1 MSGNRRSLRSFVMR
15 LSPGGEWLFGIALAV
30 FDAVLLNLLFR
41 GVFKYWLYEVA
52 GRIIYINAY
61 FDVRWY
67 LFAMFV
73 SFGLMFD
80 VFRIRSLT
88 AASDIF
94 SHVAA
99 TLLSTFVAFNLLISM
114 YRPMATLA
122 YMFPRPVIL
131 FTTVLGIALIFTTR
145 VLLTRWFKP
154 HTLLKRAV
162 IIGDEEEGKRIIR
175 HVHRRGGVR
184 YRLLDTFRPDQVREL
199 ASEVVFRH
207 VQEILVTDPHIR
219 LDAFWAE
226 IFYNRKVEPHPF
238 MVRIACDPTT
248 AAGTAG
254 LISLEDLPLISVSS
268 LPLTTA
274 QRLIK
279 RAFDTCFALFALVV
293 ASPLMILTAVLMRL
307 DSPGPVFYRQKR
319 VGRYGREYDVI
330 KFRSMR
336 AGAEAGKGPQIS
348 TADDPRVTRL
358 GRFIRR
364 VGLDELPQFFL
375 VLTGDMS
382 VVGPRPERPFFVN
395 QHLEFQGRRLSVR
408 PGVTG
413 LAAVN
418 ARYYLRLTDKV
429 SYDYYYL
436 DQYSII
442 LDIKIVFQT
451 IWVLLFVSG
460 QAKALEDKHHSMDK
474 MSTPPDSEP

>member
-1 MSGNRRSLRSFVMR
+1 VSQDRRSLRRFVFR
-15 LSPGGEWLFGIALAV
+15 LSPGGEWLFGICLLLL
-30 FDAVLLNLLFR
+30 DAFLLNAIFR
-41 GVFKYWLYEVA
+41 GVFKYWLHEVA
-52 GRIIYINAY
+52 GRMLYINAY

-67 LFAMFV
+67 LFALFAA
-73 SFGLMFD
+73 FGLMFE

-94 SHVAA
+94 SHVGA
-99 TLLSTFVAFNLLISM
+99 TLLSTFVAFNLMISL

-122 YMFPRPVIL
+122 YTFPRPIIL
-131 FTTVLGIALIFTTR
+131 LSTIVGILVLFFARIF
-145 VLLTRWFKP
+145 VLRWFKP
-154 HTLLKRAV
+154 TPLLKRIA
-162 IIGDEEEGKRIIR
+162 IIGNEEEGKRIIR
-175 HVHRRGGVR
+175 HFHRRGGVR
-184 YRLLDTFRPDQVREL
+184 YRLLAIFRPDEVREL
-199 ASEVVFRH
+199 AAEVVFRH
-207 VQEILVTDPHIR
+207 AHEVLVTDPHIR

-226 IFYNRKVEPHPF
+226 IFYHRKVEPHQF
-238 MVRIACDPTT
+238 LVRIACDPTT
-248 AAGTAG
+248 AAGMSG
-254 LISLEDLPLISVSS
+254 LSSLEDLPLITVSA
-268 LPLTTA
+268 LPLTGA
-274 QRLIK
+274 QRLVK
-279 RAFDTCFALFALVV
+279 RTFDICFSIFAILVS
-293 ASPLMILTAVLMRL
+293 SPLMLLTAVLMRL

-336 AGAEAGKGPQIS
+336 TGAEAGTGPQIS
-348 TADDPRVTRL
+348 TEDDPRVTRL

-418 ARYYLRLTDKV
+418 SRYYLRLTDKV
-429 SYDYYYL
+429 GYDYYYL
-436 DQYSII
+436 DQYGII
-442 LDIKIVFQT
+442 LDVKIVFQT
-451 IWVLLFVSG
+451 IWVLLFVPG
-460 QAKALEDKHHSMDK
+460 QSKALEDKHHVMDR
-474 MSTPPDSEP
+474 MSPPPDDL

>member
-1 MSGNRRSLRSFVMR
+1 MSQDRRSIRRFVIR
-15 LSPGGEWLFGIALAV
+15 LSSGGEWLFGIGLIIL
-30 FDAVLLNLLFR
+30 DATLLNLIFR
-41 GVFKYWLYEVA
+41 GVFKYWLYEIA
-52 GRIIYINAY
+52 GRMLYINAY

-67 LFAMFV
+67 LFALFV
-73 SFGLMFD
+73 CFGFMFD
-80 VFRIRSLT
+80 VYRIRALT

-94 SHVAA
+94 SHVGA
-99 TLLSTFVAFNLLISM
+99 TLLSTFVAFNLLISL

-122 YMFPRPVIL
+122 YTFPRPIIL
-131 FTTVLGIALIFTTR
+131 LSTIIGILVLFFARILI
-145 VLLTRWFKP
+145 LRWFKP
-154 HTLLKRAV
+154 HPILRRVV
-162 IIGDEEEGKRIIR
+162 IIGGEEEGKRIIR
-175 HVHRRGGVR
+175 HFHRRGGVR
-184 YRLLDTFRPDQVREL
+184 YQLLGAFSSDQVREL

-207 VQEILVTDPHIR
+207 VQEVLVTDPHIR

-226 IFYNRKVEPHPF
+226 IFYHRKVEPHQF
-238 MVRIACDPTT
+238 LVRIAYDPTT
-248 AAGTAG
+248 AAGTTG
-254 LISLEDLPLISVSS
+254 LSSLEDLPLISVSS
-268 LPLTTA
+268 LPLTGP
-274 QRLIK
+274 QRLVK
-279 RAFDTCFALFALVV
+279 RAFDVCFSIFAIVV
-293 ASPLMILTAVLMRL
+293 SSPLMLVTAVLMRI
-307 DSPGPVFYRQKR
+307 DSAGPVFYRQKR

-330 KFRSMR
+330 KLRSMR

-418 ARYYLRLTDKV
+418 SRYYLRLTDKV
-429 SYDYYYL
+429 GYDYYYI
-436 DQYSII
+436 DQYGII

-451 IWVLLFVSG
+451 IWVLLFVPG
-460 QAKALEDKHHSMDK
+460 QSKALEDKHHELDK
-474 MSTPPDSEP
+474 MSTPPDDL